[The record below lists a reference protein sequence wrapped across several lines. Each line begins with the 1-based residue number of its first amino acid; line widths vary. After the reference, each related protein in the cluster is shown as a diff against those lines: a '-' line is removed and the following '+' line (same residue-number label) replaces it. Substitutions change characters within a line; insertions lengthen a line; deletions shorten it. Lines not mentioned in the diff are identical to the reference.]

1 VKIIKKTALALVAA
15 GPLLVAGALGQNAD
29 NRLVAS
35 QCAQCHGT
43 DGNALSDFESLAG
56 MEYRDLRD
64 KLYDMWR
71 PGETGDIMKHQ
82 AKGYTLEQLDMIA
95 LYYSSLPR
103 SADSGSG
110 DGESEN
116 ENERENEGDEND
128 D

>member
-1 VKIIKKTALALVAA
+1 MKNIKKTALALVAA

-95 LYYSSLPR
+95 LYYSSLPQPP
-103 SADSGSG
+103 DGGNGGEGS
-110 DGESEN
+110 
-116 ENERENEGDEND
+116 ENEGDEND

>member
-1 VKIIKKTALALVAA
+1 MKIIKKTALVLVAA

-43 DGNALSDFESLAG
+43 DGNALGDFESLAG

-95 LYYSSLPR
+95 LYYSSLPQP
-103 SADSGSG
+103 ADGG
-110 DGESEN
+110 NGGEGSEN
-116 ENERENEGDEND
+116 EGENEGDEND